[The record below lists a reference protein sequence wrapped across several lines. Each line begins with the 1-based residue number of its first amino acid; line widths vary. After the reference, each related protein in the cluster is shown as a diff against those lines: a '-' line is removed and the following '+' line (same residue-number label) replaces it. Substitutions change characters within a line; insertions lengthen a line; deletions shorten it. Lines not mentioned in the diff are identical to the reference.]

1 MADFDPDWSG
11 SDEDWLD
18 DFPLAIL
25 RLIDGPDRL
34 EDAETD
40 AETSDDEDDAPLA
53 TMTATANVVT
63 DAGRRWVR
71 VPSGLNKTPPIPA
84 FDDSNVGMS
93 PNVDHEATTTVLD
106 YFYLFFTTSFIGQL
120 VARTNE
126 YAAKVRAAKPEKN
139 KMKWAPLDSG
149 TLKKFIGLTLLMGVI
164 KKPRIKDYWSTKP
177 PLATPYFNWTMPRDR
192 FTTILR

>member
-1 MADFDPDWSG
+1 MADFVPE

-18 DFPLAIL
+18 DFPLATL

-40 AETSDDEDDAPLA
+40 FET
-53 TMTATANVVT
+53 
-63 DAGRRWVR
+63 
-71 VPSGLNKTPPIPA
+71 
-84 FDDSNVGMS
+84 
-93 PNVDHEATTTVLD
+93 ATTTVLD

-149 TLKKFIGLTLLMGVI
+149 ILKKFIGLTLLMGVI